1 LSLPG
6 LAGVAALIALA
17 LPLSLDTFAISAGLG
32 VAGIAP
38 ERRLRVSLVMVAF
51 EMGMP
56 VLGLLLGAAAGGF
69 AGSYADFAA
78 IALLAGLGL
87 WILRPGQDEDQEQG
101 QLTRMG
107 TASGFG
113 MIGLGLSISL
123 DELAVGVSLG
133 LLRFPLLA
141 AVLLIGAQALI
152 ASQLGL
158 RLGARLGEAAR
169 ERSEK
174 AAGLVLI
181 LLAAGLL
188 VLRLR

>member
-1 LSLPG
+1 MPG
-6 LAGVAALIALA
+6 PAGVAALIALV
-17 LPLSLDTFAISAGLG
+17 LPLSLDTFAISAALG

-56 VLGLLLGAAAGGF
+56 VVGVLVGTAAGGL
-69 AGSYADFAA
+69 AGRYADFVA

-87 WILRPGQDEDQEQG
+87 SILRPGQDEDREQEQ
-101 QLTRMG
+101 LARMG
-107 TASGFG
+107 SASGLG

-152 ASQLGL
+152 ASQVGL
-158 RLGARLGEAAR
+158 RLGTRLGEAAR

-174 AAGLVLI
+174 AAGLILL
-181 LLAAGLL
+181 LLAAVLL

>member
-1 LSLPG
+1 MSLPG
-6 LAGVAALIALA
+6 PAGVAALIALA
-17 LPLSLDTFAISAGLG
+17 LPLSLDTFAISAALG

-38 ERRLRVSLVMVAF
+38 DRRLRVSLVMVAF

-56 VLGLLLGAAAGGF
+56 VVGVLLGTAAGEF

-87 WILRPGQDEDQEQG
+87 WILRPGQDEDQEQE
-101 QLTRMG
+101 QLARIG
-107 TASGFG
+107 AASGLG

-158 RLGARLGEAAR
+158 RLGARLGEAVR

-181 LLAAGLL
+181 LLAAVLL